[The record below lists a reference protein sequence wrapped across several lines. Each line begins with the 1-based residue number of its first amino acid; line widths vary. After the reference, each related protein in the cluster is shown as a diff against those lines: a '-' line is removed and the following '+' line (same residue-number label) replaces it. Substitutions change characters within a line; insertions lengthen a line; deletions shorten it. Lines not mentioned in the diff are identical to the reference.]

1 MRSDVILDY
10 SLVIPIY
17 NEEESLPE
25 LLNRL
30 RSVMDELDASSE
42 VILVDD
48 RSTDGSFAIMLEAAQ
63 QDARFKIVRFA
74 RNFGHQLA
82 ITAGLD
88 FAGGRAVVVM
98 DGDLQDPPELI
109 LEMAKRWR
117 EGYEVVYAIREM
129 RLGDSFFKRTT
140 ASIFYRV
147 LRKLSGAD
155 IPANVGDFRLV
166 DRKVVDAFKEMRES
180 NRYVRG
186 MFSWLGFEQ
195 IGVPFTRAKR
205 FAGKTKYPLRKMVNF
220 AIDGIVG
227 FSQAP
232 LRFVLHL
239 GFILATLSFLGGGAA
254 ALVKLFGVYAVPGW
268 ASLVVITFF
277 LAGVQLIILGVIGEY
292 VAQIHREVKHRPL
305 YVVDRRIGFPDVP
318 LEGEAAA
325 GQVSRGNVSSI
336 QEQGGR
342 RGG

>member
-1 MRSDVILDY
+1 MQ
-10 SLVIPIY
+10 
-17 NEEESLPE
+17 
-25 LLNRL
+25 
-30 RSVMDELDASSE
+30 
-42 VILVDD
+42 D
-48 RSTDGSFAIMLEAAQ
+48 RAERDH
-63 QDARFKIVRFA
+63 RFKVVRLA

-88 FAGGRAVVVM
+88 VAEGKAIVIM
-98 DGDLQDPPELI
+98 DADLQDPPELV

-117 EGYEVVYAIREM
+117 EGYEVVYGVRRA
-129 RLGDSFFKRTT
+129 RLGDSFFKRAT
-140 ASIFYRV
+140 ASLFYRV
-147 LRKLSGAD
+147 LRKLSSSD

-166 DRKVVDAFKEMRES
+166 DRKVVEAFKQMRES

-195 IGVPFTRAKR
+195 TSVSFTRAER
-205 FAGKTKYPLRKMVNF
+205 YAGRTKYPLRKMINF

-239 GFILATLSFLGGGAA
+239 GFVLATFSFVGGAAA

-292 VAQIHREVKHRPL
+292 VAQIHREVKQRPL
-305 YVVDRRIGFPDVP
+305 YVVDRRIGFADGPD
-318 LEGEAAA
+318 E
-325 GQVSRGNVSSI
+325 
-336 QEQGGR
+336 
-342 RGG
+342 

>member
-1 MRSDVILDY
+1 VTASRTGPDY
-10 SLVIPIY
+10 SLVIPVFD
-17 NEEESLPE
+17 EEESLPE
-25 LLNRL
+25 LLDRVTSL
-30 RSVMDELDASSE
+30 MDQLDGSCE

-48 RSTDGSFAIMLEAAQ
+48 RSRDRSFSIM
-63 QDARFKIVRFA
+63 QDRAERDHRFKVVRLA

-88 FAGGRAVVVM
+88 VAEGKAIVIM
-98 DGDLQDPPELI
+98 DADLQDPPELV

-117 EGYEVVYAIREM
+117 EGYEVVYGVRRA
-129 RLGDSFFKRTT
+129 RLGDSFFKRAT
-140 ASIFYRV
+140 ASLFYRV
-147 LRKLSGAD
+147 LRKLSSSD

-166 DRKVVDAFKEMRES
+166 DRKVVEAFKQMRES

-195 IGVPFTRAKR
+195 TSVSFTRAER
-205 FAGKTKYPLRKMVNF
+205 YAGRTKYPLRKMINF

-239 GFILATLSFLGGGAA
+239 GFVLATFSFVGGAAA

-292 VAQIHREVKHRPL
+292 VAQIHREVKQRPL
-305 YVVDRRIGFPDVP
+305 YVVDRRIGFADGPD
-318 LEGEAAA
+318 E
-325 GQVSRGNVSSI
+325 
-336 QEQGGR
+336 
-342 RGG
+342 